1 MTSFFKKENE
11 MEQSEVA
18 DLFKKNKALLNGHF
32 LLSSGLHSDTYFQSA
47 LILQH
52 PKEAEKLAQAL
63 AKQIKDKG
71 IKIDAVVS
79 PAMGG
84 IIIGHETGRALGVRA
99 VFTERVDGKV
109 SLRRGFA
116 VEKGEKVIVA
126 EDVITTGLSTQEVI
140 DALKQFDAEVVA
152 VVSLVDRSAGKVN
165 FGVPRFSLLSL
176 DVKSYKAED
185 CPMCKSGEKPV
196 KPGSRK

>member
-1 MTSFFKKENE
+1 MTQDEVKE
-11 MEQSEVA
+11 
-18 DLFKKNKALLNGHF
+18 LFKKNKALLNGHF

-52 PKEAEKLAQAL
+52 PQEAEKLAQAI
-63 AKQIKDKG
+63 AKNVKDGG
-71 IKIDAVVS
+71 IKVDAVVS

-84 IIIGHETGRALGVRA
+84 IIVGYETGRALGVRSI
-99 VFTERVDGKV
+99 FTERVDGKV
-109 SLRRGFA
+109 SLRRGFS
-116 VEKGEKVIVA
+116 VGKGEEVIVA

-140 DALKQFDAEVVA
+140 DALKEFETEVTA

-176 DVKSYKAED
+176 EVKSYKAED
-185 CPMCKSGEKPV
+185 CPMCKSGGKPI